1 MKNFKSELL
10 VELQSRGFLKQVSDP
25 DSLDNLIK
33 NNQVTGY
40 IGFDLTAPSLHVG
53 SLLQIM
59 SNRKSSI
66 MSQLPSFASIA

>member
-33 NNQVTGY
+33 NNQ
-40 IGFDLTAPSLHVG
+40 
-53 SLLQIM
+53 
-59 SNRKSSI
+59 
-66 MSQLPSFASIA
+66 